1 MDPLTMA
8 DAIKNT
14 AGCIE
19 FAQKGLKARLKRIE
33 EKQQELTKEELMS
46 LWVDAK
52 RFFNNKVHFRKSKD
66 RMKQRIMSG
75 G

>member
-19 FAQKGLKARLKRIE
+19 FARKGLKARLKRIE

-52 RFFNNKVHFRKSKD
+52 RFFNNKVHFMKSKD